1 MELAEF
7 KKRIN
12 DVWTSLE
19 NADEHNL
26 YSILS
31 RLENLIREAKGKPY
45 FKDHWEK
52 RVMEEIVDMNK
63 FEYRVKP
70 GMTKRAISYNLRLMR
85 SRFMTALHLIINS
98 PE

>member
-7 KKRIN
+7 KKRVN
-12 DVWTSLE
+12 DIWTSLE

-26 YSILS
+26 YSILNK
-31 RLENLIREAKGKPY
+31 LETLISEAKSESY

-52 RVMEEIVDMNK
+52 RVMDEIESMNN
-63 FEYRVKP
+63 FEYRVRPNMIKKDINDRLR
-70 GMTKRAISYNLRLMR
+70 GMRK
-85 SRFMTALHLIINS
+85 RFMTALNLIIKS